1 MTDKNYNN
9 LLMKKYIL
17 ISAIFFFTSL
27 SYAQEGV
34 KVEGNSVSTRE
45 IAPVWPGC
53 EGSEL
58 SSKDCFNKK
67 LNLHI
72 KENFKYPR
80 DSKGG
85 FIRGKSTISF
95 SINEIGKVD
104 EVSAT
109 GPEKAVNKEAARIV
123 KLFPKMNP
131 GHNGG
136 KPIKVQ
142 YTMAFN
148 F

>member
-1 MTDKNYNN
+1 
-9 LLMKKYIL
+9 MKKFIL
-17 ISAIFFFTSL
+17 VSAIFLFTSL

-67 LNLHI
+67 LNLNI

-80 DSKGG
+80 DTKGG

-95 SINEIGKVD
+95 CIDENGKVAD
-104 EVSAT
+104 VSAT
-109 GPEKAVNKEAARIV
+109 GPEKAVNGEAVRIV
-123 KLFPKMNP
+123 KLFPKMKP
-131 GHNGG
+131 GTGGG
-136 KPIKVQ
+136 KPKKIQ
-142 YTMAFN
+142 YKMAFN

>member
-1 MTDKNYNN
+1 
-9 LLMKKYIL
+9 MKKFIL
-17 ISAIFFFTSL
+17 VSAIFLFTSL

-34 KVEGNSVSTRE
+34 KVEGNSVSMKE
-45 IAPVWPGC
+45 IAPVWSGC

-95 SINEIGKVD
+95 SIDENGKVAD
-104 EVSAT
+104 VSAT
-109 GPEKAVNKEAARIV
+109 GPEKAVNDEAVRIV
-123 KLFPKMNP
+123 KLFPKIKP
-131 GHNGG
+131 GQRGG
-136 KPIKVQ
+136 KSIKVD
-142 YTMAFN
+142 YKMAFN

>member
-1 MTDKNYNN
+1 
-9 LLMKKYIL
+9 MKKIIL
-17 ISAIFFFTSL
+17 VSAIFLFTSL
-27 SYAQEGV
+27 SFAQEGV
-34 KVEGNSVSTRE
+34 KVEGNSISTRE

-80 DSKGG
+80 DTKGG

-95 SINEIGKVD
+95 SIDETGKVAD
-104 EVSAT
+104 VSAV
-109 GPEKAVNKEAARIV
+109 GQEKAVNEEAVRIA
-123 KLFPKMNP
+123 KLFPKMKP
-131 GHNGG
+131 GYSGG
-136 KPIKVQ
+136 KPKTIQ
-142 YTMAFN
+142 YKMAFN

>member
-1 MTDKNYNN
+1 
-9 LLMKKYIL
+9 MKKFIL
-17 ISAIFFFTSL
+17 VSAIFLFTNL
-27 SYAQEGV
+27 SFAQEGV
-34 KVEGNSVSTRE
+34 KVEGNSISMRE

-95 SINEIGKVD
+95 CIDEKGKVAD
-104 EVSAT
+104 VSAV
-109 GPEKAVNKEAARIV
+109 GPEKAVNQEAVRIA
-123 KLFPKMNP
+123 KLFPKMKP
-131 GHNGG
+131 GTGGG
-136 KPIKVQ
+136 KPKKIQ
-142 YTMAFN
+142 YKMAFN

>member
-1 MTDKNYNN
+1 
-9 LLMKKYIL
+9 MKKIIL
-17 ISAIFFFTSL
+17 VSAIFLFTNL
-27 SYAQEGV
+27 SFAQEGV
-34 KVEGNSVSTRE
+34 KVEGNSISTRE
-45 IAPVWPGC
+45 IAPVWPDC

-80 DSKGG
+80 DTKGG

-95 SINEIGKVD
+95 SIDENGKVAD
-104 EVSAT
+104 VSAV
-109 GPEKAVNKEAARIV
+109 GPEKAVNQEAVRIV
-123 KLFPKMNP
+123 KLFPKMKP
-131 GHNGG
+131 GYGGG
-136 KPIKVQ
+136 KPKKTE

>member
-1 MTDKNYNN
+1 MNKF
-9 LLMKKYIL
+9 IL
-17 ISAIFFFTSL
+17 VSAIFLFTNL
-27 SYAQEGV
+27 SFAQEGV
-34 KVEGNSVSTRE
+34 KVEGNSISTRE

-80 DSKGG
+80 DTKGG

-95 SINEIGKVD
+95 SIDENGKVAD
-104 EVSAT
+104 VSAI
-109 GPEKAVNKEAARIV
+109 GQEKAVNEEAVRIA
-123 KLFPKMNP
+123 KLFPKMKP
-131 GHNGG
+131 GYSGG
-136 KPIKVQ
+136 EPKKIQ
-142 YTMAFN
+142 YKMAFN

>member
-1 MTDKNYNN
+1 
-9 LLMKKYIL
+9 MKKFIL
-17 ISAIFFFTSL
+17 VSAIFLFTNL
-27 SYAQEGV
+27 SFAQKGV
-34 KVEGNSVSTRE
+34 KVDGNSISTRE

-80 DSKGG
+80 DSQGG

-95 SINEIGKVD
+95 SIDENGKVVD
-104 EVSAT
+104 VSAV
-109 GPEKAVNKEAARIV
+109 GSEKAVNQEAVRIA
-123 KLFPKMNP
+123 KLFPKMKP
-131 GHNGG
+131 GYSGG
-136 KPIKVQ
+136 KPKKIQ
-142 YTMAFN
+142 YKMAFN

>member
-1 MTDKNYNN
+1 MQD
-9 LLMKKYIL
+9 
-17 ISAIFFFTSL
+17 
-27 SYAQEGV
+27 
-34 KVEGNSVSTRE
+34 
-45 IAPVWPGC
+45 IAPLWPGC
-53 EGSEL
+53 EGSKL
-58 SSKDCFNKK
+58 PSKDCFNKK

-95 SINEIGKVD
+95 CINEKGDVEDI
-104 EVSAT
+104 SAI
-109 GPEKAVNKEAARIV
+109 GPEKAVNEEAVRIV
-123 KLFPKMNP
+123 KLFPKIKP
-131 GHNGG
+131 GHSGG

>member
-1 MTDKNYNN
+1 
-9 LLMKKYIL
+9 MKKYIF
-17 ISAIFFFTSL
+17 ISAIFLFTNL
-27 SYAQEGV
+27 TFAQEGV
-34 KVEGNSVSTRE
+34 KVKGNSVSTKE

-53 EGSEL
+53 EDSKL
-58 SSKDCFNKK
+58 TSKDCFNKK

-95 SINEIGKVD
+95 SIDEEGKVD
-104 EVSAT
+104 DVSAT
-109 GPEKAVNKEAARIV
+109 GPEKAVNQEAVRIV
-123 KLFPKMNP
+123 KLFPKMKP
-131 GHNGG
+131 GSDGV
-136 KPIKVQ
+136 KPKKIK
-142 YTMAFN
+142 YKMAFN

>member
-1 MTDKNYNN
+1 
-9 LLMKKYIL
+9 MKKYIL

-27 SYAQEGV
+27 SFAQEGV

-53 EGSEL
+53 EGSES

-80 DSKGG
+80 HTKGG

-95 SINEIGKVD
+95 CIDENGMVD
-104 EVSAT
+104 DISAV
-109 GPEKAVNKEAARIV
+109 GPEKAVNEEAVRIV
-123 KLFPKMNP
+123 KLFPKMKP
-131 GHNGG
+131 GTGGG
-136 KPIKVQ
+136 KPKKIQ
-142 YTMAFN
+142 YKMAFN

>member
-1 MTDKNYNN
+1 
-9 LLMKKYIL
+9 MKKFIL
-17 ISAIFFFTSL
+17 VSAIFLFTSL

-34 KVEGNSVSTRE
+34 KVAGNSVSTRE

-95 SINEIGKVD
+95 CIDENGKVAD
-104 EVSAT
+104 VSAV
-109 GPEKAVNKEAARIV
+109 GPEKAVNQEAVRIV
-123 KLFPKMNP
+123 KLFPKMKP
-131 GHNGG
+131 GTGGG
-136 KPIKVQ
+136 KPKKIQ
-142 YTMAFN
+142 YKMAFN

>member
-1 MTDKNYNN
+1 
-9 LLMKKYIL
+9 MKKIIL
-17 ISAIFFFTSL
+17 VSVIFLFTSL
-27 SYAQEGV
+27 CFAQEGV

-80 DSKGG
+80 DTKGG

-95 SINEIGKVD
+95 SIDETGMVD
-104 EVSAT
+104 EVSAV
-109 GPEKAVNKEAARIV
+109 GPEKAVRIV
-123 KLFPKMNP
+123 KLFPKMKP
-131 GHNGG
+131 GYGGG
-136 KPIKVQ
+136 KPKKIEYK
-142 YTMAFN
+142 MAFN

>member
-1 MTDKNYNN
+1 
-9 LLMKKYIL
+9 MKKIIL
-17 ISAIFFFTSL
+17 VSAIFLFTSL
-27 SYAQEGV
+27 SFAQEGV
-34 KVEGNSVSTRE
+34 KVEGNSISTRE

-80 DSKGG
+80 DTKGG

-95 SINEIGKVD
+95 SIDENGKVAD
-104 EVSAT
+104 VSAV
-109 GPEKAVNKEAARIV
+109 GQEKAVNQEAIRIAE
-123 KLFPKMNP
+123 LFPKMKP
-131 GHNGG
+131 GYSGG
-136 KPIKVQ
+136 KPKTIQ
-142 YTMAFN
+142 YKMAFN

>member
-1 MTDKNYNN
+1 
-9 LLMKKYIL
+9 MKKIIL
-17 ISAIFFFTSL
+17 ISAIFFFTSV
-27 SYAQEGV
+27 SFAQEGV
-34 KVEGNSVSTRE
+34 KVEGNSVSMRE

-58 SSKDCFNKK
+58 SSKDCFNKQ

-80 DSKGG
+80 DTKGG

-95 SINEIGKVD
+95 SIDETGMVD
-104 EVSAT
+104 DISAV
-109 GPEKAVNKEAARIV
+109 GPEKAVNEEAVRIV
-123 KLFPKMNP
+123 KLFPKMKP
-131 GHNGG
+131 GYGGG
-136 KPIKVQ
+136 KPKKIEYK
-142 YTMAFN
+142 MAFN

>member
-1 MTDKNYNN
+1 
-9 LLMKKYIL
+9 MKKYIL
-17 ISAIFFFTSL
+17 ISVIFFLTSG

-34 KVEGNSVSTRE
+34 KVEGNSVSIKE

-53 EGSEL
+53 EGGEL
-58 SSKDCFNKK
+58 ASKDCFNKK

-80 DSKGG
+80 DANGA

-95 SINEIGKVD
+95 CIDENGKVTD
-104 EVSAT
+104 ISAV
-109 GPEKAVNKEAARIV
+109 GPEKAVNQEAERIV
-123 KLFPKMNP
+123 KLFPKMKP
-131 GHNGG
+131 GSGAG

-142 YTMAFN
+142 YKMAFN

>member
-1 MTDKNYNN
+1 
-9 LLMKKYIL
+9 MKKYIF
-17 ISAIFFFTSL
+17 ISAIFFFTNL
-27 SYAQEGV
+27 TFAQEGV

-80 DSKGG
+80 DTKGG

-95 SINEIGKVD
+95 SIDENGKVVD
-104 EVSAT
+104 ISAT
-109 GPEKAVNKEAARIV
+109 GSEKAVNQEAVRIV
-123 KLFPKMNP
+123 KLFPKMKP
-131 GHNGG
+131 GTRGG
-136 KPIKVQ
+136 IPKKIQ
-142 YTMAFN
+142 YKMAFN

>member
-1 MTDKNYNN
+1 
-9 LLMKKYIL
+9 MKKIIL
-17 ISAIFFFTSL
+17 VSAIFLFTCL
-27 SYAQEGV
+27 SYSQEGV
-34 KVEGNSVSTRE
+34 KVTGNSVSTRE

-80 DSKGG
+80 DTKGG

-95 SINEIGKVD
+95 CIDETGMVD
-104 EVSAT
+104 DVSAA
-109 GPEKAVNKEAARIV
+109 GPEKAINEEAVRIV
-123 KLFPKMNP
+123 KLFPKMKP
-131 GHNGG
+131 GYGGG
-136 KPIKVQ
+136 KPKKIQ
-142 YTMAFN
+142 YKMAFN

>member
-1 MTDKNYNN
+1 
-9 LLMKKYIL
+9 MKKIIL
-17 ISAIFFFTSL
+17 VSAIFLFTSL
-27 SYAQEGV
+27 SFAQEGV
-34 KVEGNSVSTRE
+34 KVEGNSISTME

-80 DSKGG
+80 DTKGG

-95 SINEIGKVD
+95 SIDETGMVD
-104 EVSAT
+104 DVSAV
-109 GPEKAVNKEAARIV
+109 GPEKAVNQEAVRIV
-123 KLFPKMNP
+123 NLFPEMKP
-131 GHNGG
+131 GYGGG
-136 KPIKVQ
+136 KPKKIQ
-142 YTMAFN
+142 YKMAFN